1 MADKKKKPNIFKR
14 IAQKFKDVRQELKRV
29 IWPTKEKLIQ
39 NSAVVLV
46 VIIVCTIFLT
56 AIGKGAGWIL
66 EKVGFYDQT
75 VETTV
80 AETSDTVP
88 SDGSDASASESAP
101 AESSSDASASDST
114 EASASEE
121 TTPSES

>member
-39 NSAVVLV
+39 TSAVVLV
-46 VIIVCTIFLT
+46 VIVVCTILLT

-66 EKVGFYDQT
+66 EKVGFYDQ
-75 VETTV
+75 VNETTV
-80 AETSDTVP
+80 TETIP
-88 SDGSDASASESAP
+88 SDSSDASASESAP
-101 AESSSDASASDST
+101 AESSSEASESAST
-114 EASASEE
+114 EASVSEE

>member
-1 MADKKKKPNIFKR
+1 MAEKKKPNIFKR

-46 VIIVCTIFLT
+46 VIAVCAILLT

-66 EKVGFYDQT
+66 EKVGFYKQNI
-75 VETTV
+75 ETTV
-80 AETSDTVP
+80 TTTI
-88 SDGSDASASESAP
+88 
-101 AESSSDASASDST
+101 ASDVSG
-114 EASASEE
+114 E
-121 TTPSES
+121 TTTLAPSETAPSEAPSET